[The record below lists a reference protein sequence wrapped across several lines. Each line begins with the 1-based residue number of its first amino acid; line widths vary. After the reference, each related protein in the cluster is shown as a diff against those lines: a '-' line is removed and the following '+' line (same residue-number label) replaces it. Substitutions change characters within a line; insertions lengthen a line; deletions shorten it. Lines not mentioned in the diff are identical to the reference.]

1 MKPSS
6 DRGKLPRFQSL
17 QILAAIWLVGAILD
31 RLWFA
36 LDRSV
41 PSWDSAD
48 YLIGAMNYWRVLQS
62 PEWLSP
68 DWWDGLWRLSSKIPP
83 LTYISTAPFLN
94 VFGTGFDAAT
104 CVHLLFSAILLLSVY
119 GLGKHLFDRVA
130 TPQESRRV
138 GLWAA
143 LLCALIPGLYRVR
156 LEFLLD
162 YPLVTAVT
170 LAFFCLTVWRDRS
183 LPQTDFTWKNTL
195 KSWLWAIAFG
205 VSLGLALMVKQTVLL
220 FLWVPLLWVTGEIL
234 SRLAWG
240 RLLQLAFALLVSVPI
255 WGWWYRAN
263 WLLILTSGKRATID
277 SALAEGDP
285 PLNSS
290 AAWSYYW
297 EQLPEQVSLPL
308 LMIPIAGF
316 LVYLFTKVWRQKAE
330 GKDVGVKH
338 LGDPSQAH
346 SEIDEPNAS
355 PSPFPENLQNDNIS
369 GFADFYNPNASENWQ
384 GEHSPANPFQT
395 NLNISTNP
403 SPADDLEMRPSRFP
417 EFNARSFLWLAVFWV
432 GAYLLWSL
440 NINKDF
446 RYVLPYLPVL
456 TIALA
461 WGLLQW
467 GALVRTLTVT
477 VAVILWTINIFAI
490 EFIPLPVGLRS
501 PHPAYLGAKFPHTQI
516 VDEIVKTEPYLRS
529 TLGVLPSTPE
539 VNQHN
544 FSFYG
549 SLANFQVYGR
559 QVGVRDDQ
567 VTPDAR
573 SLSWFLTKTGEQGSV
588 PESQTQMVQTVT
600 ASPEFEKHGT
610 WSLPDRSQLQLYH
623 RKAPLVAVT
632 PLKSS
637 SSAGIRLDR
646 AIVPNRVPPGYPIPL
661 TYVWSGKWEAL
672 RSGLV
677 ILTWKQ
683 SLQSQAIP
691 PASDSFVKTE
701 GKQVTQWLHDRAIGM
716 GTLVDPASQPASD
729 NALVTEAMAMLPP
742 ANAAPGIYTL
752 EATYLNRETGETYP
766 IPMLST
772 RLTIDPKAAPL
783 PAQELD
789 LVTQLREFAKTLPE
803 GVPALESVFAEIA
816 RINQYD
822 PIQDYLEQAAL
833 TLEYRLQ
840 QDPKNVE
847 WAYAV
852 GLARVVQKR
861 VGDAISA
868 FDRVVELDPQNPNA
882 HAYLA
887 FLNLCDFRPSA
898 AQREVEAISA
908 IDPDFPEL
916 PILRGA
922 TALMRG
928 NLFQVWRDARTVFRN

>member
-1 MKPSS
+1 MKPRS
-6 DRGKLPRFQSL
+6 DNGKLPRFQSL

-36 LDRSV
+36 IDRSV

-83 LTYISTAPFLN
+83 LTYIATAPFLE

-104 CVHLLFSAILLLSVY
+104 CVNLLFSAILLLSVY
-119 GLGKHLFDRVA
+119 GLGKHLFD
-130 TPQESRRV
+130 RRV

-183 LPQTDFTWKNTL
+183 LPQADFTWKHTL

-205 VSLGLALMVKQTVLL
+205 ISLGLALMVKQTVLL

-240 RLLQLAFALLVSVPI
+240 RLLQLVFALLVSVPI
-255 WGWWYRAN
+255 WGGWYRAN

-277 SALAEGDP
+277 SAMAEGDP
-285 PLNSS
+285 PLNSI
-290 AAWSYYW
+290 AAWTYYW

-316 LVYLFTKVWRQKAE
+316 LVYIFTKAWIRRKS
-330 GKDVGVKH
+330 VGAKH
-338 LGDPSQAH
+338 LGDNSQLNP
-346 SEIDEPNAS
+346 EIDNPNAS
-355 PSPFPENLQNDNIS
+355 PFPEDLQSDNIS
-369 GFADFYNPNASENWQ
+369 GFADFYNPNASEDWQ
-384 GEHSPANPFQT
+384 GENSPANPFPANPEIDT
-395 NLNISTNP
+395 PNP
-403 SPADDLEMRPSRFP
+403 SPPDNLEMRPPRFP

-432 GAYLLWSL
+432 GAYLLSSL
-440 NINKDF
+440 NVNKDF

-456 TIALA
+456 AIALA

-467 GALVRTLTVT
+467 GALVRTLTAI
-477 VAVILWTINIFAI
+477 VAVILCMINIFAI
-490 EFIPLPVGLRS
+490 EFVPLPVGLRS
-501 PHPAYLGAKFPHTQI
+501 PHSAYLGAPFPHTQI
-516 VDEIVKTEPYLRS
+516 IDEIVKTEPYLRS

-567 VTPDAR
+567 VTQDAR

-588 PESQTQMVQTVT
+588 PESQAQMVQTVT
-600 ASPEFEKHGT
+600 ASPEFEQHET

-623 RKAPLVAVT
+623 RKAPLVTVT
-632 PLKSS
+632 PLKDS
-637 SSAGIRLDR
+637 GGEGVRLDR
-646 AIVPNRVPPGYPIPL
+646 AIVPGRVPPGYPVPL
-661 TYVWSGKWEAL
+661 TYVWSGNWEAL

-677 ILTWKQ
+677 LLTWKQ

-701 GKQVTQWLHDRAIGM
+701 GEQVTQWLHDRAFGM
-716 GTLVDPASQPASD
+716 GTLVDPASQPVPERAI
-729 NALVTEAMAMLPP
+729 VTEATAMLPP

-766 IPMLST
+766 IPMLATS
-772 RLTIDPKAAPL
+772 LTIDPKAAPL

-789 LVTQLREFAKTLPE
+789 FVTQLREFAKTLPE
-803 GVPALESVFAEIA
+803 GVPALETVFAEIA

-840 QDPKNVE
+840 QEPQNVE

-861 VGDAISA
+861 VGDALSA
-868 FDRVVELDPQNPNA
+868 FDRVVELDGQNPNA

-887 FLNLCDFRPSA
+887 FLNLCDFRPGA
-898 AQREVEAISA
+898 AQREVETIAA
-908 IDPDFPEL
+908 LDPNFPEL

-928 NLFQVWRDARTVFRN
+928 NLFQAARDARTVLSH